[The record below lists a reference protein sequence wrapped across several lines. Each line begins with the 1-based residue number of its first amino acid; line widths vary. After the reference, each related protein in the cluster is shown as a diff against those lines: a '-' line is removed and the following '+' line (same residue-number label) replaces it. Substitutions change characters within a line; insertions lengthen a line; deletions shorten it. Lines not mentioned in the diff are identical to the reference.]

1 MPTATTRSMG
11 DADVATGPPDREVTR
26 IGAYALCVDDGRILL
41 TRIAP
46 GSWSGVGE
54 WTLPGGGL
62 DFGEDPR
69 DGALRELTEETG
81 LRGEILDLADVLSW
95 SDRWRHPRD
104 GADEAYHGAPGGLPG
119 PDRGRRAAPRGGRLH
134 RRGGLV
140 HARRGR
146 RHCRWSAWRRSA
158 VRMAFDRASA

>member
-1 MPTATTRSMG
+1 MA
-11 DADVATGPPDREVTR
+11 DADVAEAPGPPDRQVTR

-46 GSWSGVGE
+46 GHWSGVGE

-81 LRGEILDLADVLSW
+81 LRGEIIEIADVLSW

-104 GADEAYHGAPGGLPG
+104 GVDEAFHGLQVIYRVRIVGGELRPEVDGSTDEAAWFTRDEAADLPLV
-119 PDRGRRAAPRGGRLH
+119 DLARA
-134 RRGGLV
+134 
-140 HARRGR
+140 
-146 RHCRWSAWRRSA
+146 A
-158 VRMAFDRASA
+158 VRMAFGAASA

>member
-1 MPTATTRSMG
+1 MV

-26 IGAYALCVDDGRILL
+26 IGAYALCVDDRRILL

-46 GSWSGVGE
+46 GYWSGVGE

-62 DFGEDPR
+62 EFGEDPR

-81 LRGEILDLADVLSW
+81 LRGEILEIADVLSW

-104 GADEAYHGAPGGLPG
+104 GADEAFHGLQVIYRVRIVGGELRPEVDGSTDEAAWFTLDEAVALPLV
-119 PDRGRRAAPRGGRLH
+119 DLASAAVG
-134 RRGGLV
+134 
-140 HARRGR
+140 
-146 RHCRWSAWRRSA
+146 
-158 VRMAFDRASA
+158 MAFDGASA

>member
-1 MPTATTRSMG
+1 MG

-41 TRIAP
+41 ARIAP
-46 GSWSGVGE
+46 GYWSGVGE

-81 LRGEILDLADVLSW
+81 LRGAIVEIADVLSW
-95 SDRWRHPRD
+95 SGRWRHPRD
-104 GADEAYHGAPGGLPG
+104 GADEAFHGLQVIYRVRIVGGELRPEVDGSTDEAAWFTRDAAADLPLV
-119 PDRGRRAAPRGGRLH
+119 DLGRA
-134 RRGGLV
+134 
-140 HARRGR
+140 
-146 RHCRWSAWRRSA
+146 A
-158 VRMAFDRASA
+158 VRMAFDAASA

>member
-1 MPTATTRSMG
+1 MTPV
-11 DADVATGPPDREVTR
+11 VATGPPDREVTR
-26 IGAYALCVDDGRILL
+26 IGAYALCVEQGRILL

-81 LRGEILDLADVLSW
+81 LRGEILEIADVLSW

-104 GADEAYHGAPGGLPG
+104 GADEAFHGLQLVYRVRIVGGELRPEVGGELRHAADEAAWFTRDEASALP
-119 PDRGRRAAPRGGRLH
+119 
-134 RRGGLV
+134 LV
-140 HARRGR
+140 NLAQV
-146 RHCRWSAWRRSA
+146 A

>member
-1 MPTATTRSMG
+1 MG
-11 DADVATGPPDREVTR
+11 DDAAGPPDRAVTR
-26 IGAYALCVDDGRILL
+26 VGAYALCVDDGRILL

-46 GSWSGVGE
+46 RYWSGVGE

-81 LRGEILDLADVLSW
+81 LRGEIVEIADVLSW

-104 GADEAYHGAPGGLPG
+104 GADEAFHGLQVIYRVRITGGELRPEVDG
-119 PDRGRRAAPRGGRLH
+119 STDEAAWFTRDQAADLRLVD
-134 RRGGLV
+134 L
-140 HARRGR
+140 AQ
-146 RHCRWSAWRRSA
+146 AA
-158 VRMAFDRASA
+158 VRMAFGAASA

>member
-1 MPTATTRSMG
+1 MA
-11 DADVATGPPDREVTR
+11 DAEIAAGPPDRQVTR

-46 GSWSGVGE
+46 GYWSGIGE

-81 LRGEILDLADVLSW
+81 LRGEILEIADVLSW

-104 GADEAYHGAPGGLPG
+104 GADEAFHGLQIVYRVLIVGGELRPELHGSTDEAAWFTRAEAADLPLVALA
-119 PDRGRRAAPRGGRLH
+119 RA
-134 RRGGLV
+134 
-140 HARRGR
+140 
-146 RHCRWSAWRRSA
+146 A
-158 VRMAFDRASA
+158 VRMAFGAASA

>member
-1 MPTATTRSMG
+1 MPTATTGRMV
-11 DADVATGPPDREVTR
+11 DVDVSTGPPNREVTR
-26 IGAYALCVDDGRILL
+26 IGAYALCVDEGRILL

-46 GSWSGVGE
+46 GYWSGVGE

-81 LRGEILDLADVLSW
+81 LRGEILEITDVLSW

-104 GADEAYHGAPGGLPG
+104 GADEAFHGLQIIYRVRVVGGELRPEVDGSTDEAAWFTLDQAVALPLV
-119 PDRGRRAAPRGGRLH
+119 DLARA
-134 RRGGLV
+134 
-140 HARRGR
+140 
-146 RHCRWSAWRRSA
+146 A
-158 VRMAFDRASA
+158 VRMALDGASA